1 MKIFRYLL
9 TIILIC
15 VTCFTYAQ
23 VLSTADKIPDHP
35 RLLLLKGQDAELL
48 TAINAD
54 ASLLKIHQAILKNCD
69 AIINIAP
76 LQYKK
81 IGKRLLDVSREALH
95 RIFYL
100 SYGYRMTHNDL
111 YLKQAERELI
121 AVSSFDN
128 WNPTHYLD
136 VGEMTMAVSIGYD
149 WLYNDLSESTKALVR
164 DAILNKGINTSTDKA
179 YNYWLKVN
187 NNWNQVCNAGITF
200 GALATYED
208 HPDLSVQM
216 INRAITSVDL
226 PMQAYKPD
234 GAYPEGYGYW
244 EYGTS
249 FNVMLISTLETA
261 FGKDFGLSA
270 KPGFLKTPGYLEN
283 MTGIKGQAFNY
294 SDAGTGQEFNPA
306 MFWFANKLHD
316 PSLLW
321 TEKVQLDTRAVS
333 KNRLLPAALIWAK
346 GLQLDK
352 VTKPKTTMWVGG
364 GLNPVAMM
372 RTSWDDSNAIFV
384 GVKAGSP
391 SVNHAH
397 MDAGSFVMEA
407 DGVRW
412 GIDLGMQDYESLES
426 KKVDL
431 WNNKQNSQRWQ
442 ILRYNN
448 FNHSTLTIDNSLQE
462 VKGSATIIGSSTKP
476 VFKNAVVDLT
486 SLYSQKVAKATRGIA
501 IVDQKYVLVRDELES
516 LSDSI
521 MVRWSMVT
529 GANVNITGKNSASL
543 TKDGKTLLL
552 QASGTFP
559 VEVKTWSTTPK
570 MDYDAPNP
578 GTSIVGLE
586 MKIPAHKK
594 ANINVMLIPQG
605 QSIQVS
611 QQIKPLAQ
619 WPKDSK

>member
-15 VTCFTYAQ
+15 VTYFTYAQ

-35 RLLLLKGQDAELL
+35 RLLLLKGQDKELL
-48 TAINAD
+48 ISINAD

-69 AIINIAP
+69 AMINIAP

-81 IGKRLLDVSREALH
+81 IGKRLLDVSREAIH

-149 WLYNDLSESTKALVR
+149 WLYNDLSESTKALVK

-179 YNYWLKVN
+179 YNDWLAVN

-208 HPDLSVQM
+208 HPDLSVQI

-249 FNVMLISTLETA
+249 FNVMLISALETA

-294 SDAGTGQEFNPA
+294 SDSGTGQEFNPA

-333 KNRLLPAALIWAK
+333 RNRLLPATVIWAK

-364 GLNPVAMM
+364 GVNPVAMM
-372 RTSWDDSNAIFV
+372 RTSWDDANAIFV

-448 FNHSTLTIDNSLQE
+448 FNHSTLTIDNGLQE
-462 VKGSATIIGSSTKP
+462 VKGSATIISSSAKP
-476 VFKNAVVDLT
+476 VFKNVVVYLT

-521 MVRWSMVT
+521 TVRWSMVT
-529 GANVNITGKNSASL
+529 GANINITGKNTASL

-559 VEVKTWSTTPK
+559 VEVKTWSTAPK

-586 MKIPAHKK
+586 MKIPAHTKG
-594 ANINVMLIPQG
+594 NINVMLVPQS

-619 WPKDSK
+619 WPKD